1 MSFRWLSIATSCAIL
16 VSSARPSASLA
27 DGLDAADDRS
37 SRPKRTDER
46 RVMQSVLQMHERYK
60 AGSRG
65 GEDFPKDPEQRA
77 EAMKAACGR
86 TRHEEIKL
94 NDIRNCVEELQKYAQ
109 ATREGFIESIGA
121 EKVFVKEYKN
131 AAQNFDSP
139 VGRNK
144 AFVRSQEHKN
154 ALTFLTD
161 LASKV
166 GEDARDLKVYKKLA
180 KKAKATAGESDSG
193 EGEDDE
199 DGEDEDEDSDEGS
212 GGKEDEDKEDKKD
225 DEGHH
230 RPGEE

>member
-37 SRPKRTDER
+37 SRPKR

-86 TRHEEIKL
+86 TRHEEVKL

-131 AAQNFDSP
+131 AAQKLAYIGNTELFWKDIQ
-139 VGRNK
+139 K
-144 AFVRSQEHKN
+144 EHKN